1 MVKHTP
7 RSSGVQTPDAF
18 LELVAGR
25 RGHFLLE
32 SGHHGE
38 LWLDLDG
45 LFARPG
51 RVAPLIARLAEALRP
66 HQPAGICGPLV
77 GGAFLAQSVAAV
89 LDLEFSYTERVPSPA
104 STGLYQARYRLPA
117 AFSSRAHGRRVA
129 IVDDV
134 MSAGSAA
141 RGTYAE
147 LQAHGAHPVVVG
159 ALLVLGSAGEDFF
172 LQHGLAVEAVTRL
185 PFSLWP
191 PTECPLCAAGVPLEY
206 PGKLGFPLAPRSG

>member
-1 MVKHTP
+1 M
-7 RSSGVQTPDAF
+7 SETPDAF

-25 RGHFLLE
+25 RGHFQLE

-51 RVAPLIARLAEALRP
+51 RVAPLIARLAEALRRYEV
-66 HQPAGICGPLV
+66 AGICGPLV
-77 GGAFLAQSVAAV
+77 GGAFLAQSVSAA
-89 LDLEFSYTERVPSPA
+89 LDLEFSYTERQAARA

-117 AFSSRAHGRRVA
+117 AFSSRAHGRRFA

-147 LQAHGAHPVVVG
+147 LRAHSAHPVVVG

-172 LQHGLAVEAVTRL
+172 LQKGLAVEAVARL
-185 PFSLWP
+185 PFSIWP
-191 PTECPLCAAGVPLEY
+191 PAECPLCAAGVPLEH
-206 PGKLGFPLAPRSG
+206 PGGPGFPLAPRSG